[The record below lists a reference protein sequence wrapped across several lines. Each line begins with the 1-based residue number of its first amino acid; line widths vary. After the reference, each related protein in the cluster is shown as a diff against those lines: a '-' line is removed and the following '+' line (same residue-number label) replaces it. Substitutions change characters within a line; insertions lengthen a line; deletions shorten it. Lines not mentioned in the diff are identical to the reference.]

1 MTELPEPVIAAMIL
15 AVALIT
21 TALMRGKWPLLLVL
35 LLAGLG
41 CAEELTGQHR
51 HVLGGLCLSLKHYL
65 P

>member
-21 TALMRGKWPLLLVL
+21 TSLMRGKWPLILVL
-35 LLAGLG
+35 VLVALG
-41 CAEELTGQHR
+41 CAEELTGQHH
-51 HVLGGLCLSLKHYL
+51 HVLGGLCLSLRHYL

>member
-1 MTELPEPVIAAMIL
+1 MIELPEPVIAAIIL

-21 TALMRGKWPLLLVL
+21 TSLMRGKWPLLLVL
-35 LLAGLG
+35 LLAGMG

-51 HVLGGLCLSLKHYL
+51 HVLGGLCLSLRHYL